1 MAVIENAKLTVVGAG
16 AVGTSL
22 AYAALIRESAREV
35 ALYDI
40 DAPRVEAEV
49 LDLAHGTPFTGA
61 SRITGGACWRQ
72 TSPGMAGRRGRRSR
86 ASPPWPTGRRR

>member
-1 MAVIENAKLTVVGAG
+1 MAVIENAKLSIIGAG

-22 AYAALIRESAREV
+22 AYAALIRESARDV

-40 DAPRVEAEV
+40 DARRVEAEV

-61 SRITGGACWRQ
+61 SLA
-72 TSPGMAGRRGRRSR
+72 A
-86 ASPPWPTGRRR
+86 